1 MYTVVFLPGILLA
14 FFGIYWIAGPMTLI
28 VLPLA
33 MLFNYVMYV
42 VQVQMFHSQGLKV
55 RRNFLGFLVYAFLYG
70 AILQPACLVG
80 YWMELLRVQKS
91 WGTK

>member
-1 MYTVVFLPGILLA
+1 
-14 FFGIYWIAGPMTLI
+14 MTLI

-33 MLFNYVMYV
+33 MLINYVMYV

-80 YWMELLRVQKS
+80 YWMELLRVQKVGEQNEAINFWYFYRVS
-91 WGTK
+91 FCF